1 LTVEGLAKGYG
12 GPPVFEDVGF
22 DLGRGERLLGM
33 GLNGAGK
40 TSLLKIL
47 AGVASP
53 DAGSFRLG
61 HGVRL
66 GYYAQEH
73 EGIHEAVPVIAHV
86 RAESTDASDQD
97 LRGLLGMF
105 GLTGEVAFQDAGT
118 LSGGEKT
125 KLALAQLVAGRRNL
139 ILLDEPTNNLDPPS
153 RTAVAEAL
161 ATWKGAM
168 VIVSHDVAFVRSL
181 APQRVLTMPEGE
193 LGYWDDELL
202 ELVALA

>member
-1 LTVEGLAKGYG
+1 MFDDLE
-12 GPPVFEDVGF
+12 FDVI
-22 DLGRGERLLGM
+22 RGERLLIM

-47 AGVASP
+47 AGVSSA
-53 DAGSFRLG
+53 DAGGFRLG
-61 HGVRL
+61 AGVSL

-73 EGIHEAVPVIAHV
+73 EGVHEGVPVLAHV

-97 LRGLLGMF
+97 LRALIGMF
-105 GLTGEVAFQDAGT
+105 GLTGEVAHQDAGT

-153 RTAVAEAL
+153 RTAIAQAL
-161 ATWKGAM
+161 ASWKGTM
-168 VIVSHDVAFVRSL
+168 VLVSHDVEFVEAL
-181 APQRVLTMPEGE
+181 APHRVLMMPDGTVDF
-193 LGYWDDELL
+193 WSQDLL
-202 ELVALA
+202 DLVALA